1 MSLYSLWLLETTL
14 EFDYNEQCG
23 GLYEVICLVFSHW
36 FDWNPWEFFCLS
48 SLELALQMCA
58 NILNFGGVTFIKTL
72 YHFQYHGG
80 EISCRSV
87 LLSPT

>member
-1 MSLYSLWLLETTL
+1 MKLFVWSFHTGLIGTL
-14 EFDYNEQCG
+14 GN
-23 GLYEVICLVFSHW
+23 FSA
-36 FDWNPWEFFCLS
+36 LG

-80 EISCRSV
+80 EISCCSV
-87 LLSPT
+87 LSSPA